1 MNWHARYLQQARWT
15 EQLRTYLFNK
25 AGLHAGQ
32 HILDLGCGT
41 GALLSEF
48 PFSVGLYGLDIDFPA
63 LSLAAGYAP
72 TAALTC
78 GDGSRLPFDDST
90 FDLVFCHFVLLW
102 VDDPRL
108 IVSEMRRVT
117 RPGGAVLAMA
127 EPDYGGR
134 IDYPA
139 GLVQLGQWQIESL
152 RRQGADPHMGRQ
164 LAGVFS
170 RAGLKQ
176 VESGVI
182 GGEWRSNSVADG
194 QELEWQ
200 VLSDDL
206 KERVSQSE
214 IQNMKTLDWQAREN
228 GERVLFVPTF
238 YAWGLV

>member
-1 MNWHARYLQQARWT
+1 MDWHARYLQQARWT
-15 EQLRTYLFNK
+15 EQLRAYLFNK
-25 AGLHAGQ
+25 AGLQAGQ
-32 HILDLGCGT
+32 RVLDLGCGT
-41 GALLSEF
+41 GALLSDF
-48 PFSVGLYGLDIDFPA
+48 PFSEGLYGLDLDFSA
-63 LSLAAGYAP
+63 ISQAAGYAP
-72 TAALTC
+72 AAALTC
-78 GDGSRLPFDDST
+78 GDGSRLPFADST

-108 IVSEMRRVT
+108 VVAEMRRVT

-139 GLVQLGQWQIESL
+139 GLVRLGQWQIESL
-152 RRQGADPHMGRQ
+152 RRQGADPNMGRQ
-164 LAGVFS
+164 LASVFS
-170 RAGLKQ
+170 NTGLKE

-194 QELEWQ
+194 QELEWL

-206 KERVSQSE
+206 KERVSLSE
-214 IQNMKTLDWQAREN
+214 IQNMKTLDRQARES

-238 YAWGLV
+238 YA